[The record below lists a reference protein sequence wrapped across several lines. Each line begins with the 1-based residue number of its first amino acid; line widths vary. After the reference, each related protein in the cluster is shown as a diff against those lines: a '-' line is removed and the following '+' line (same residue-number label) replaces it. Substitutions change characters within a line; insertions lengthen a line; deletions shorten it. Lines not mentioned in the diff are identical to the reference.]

1 MRIGRIIPI
10 ITSLLLYALE
20 LLSLFSCFNHYIKI
34 IITTERPKYK
44 VSNFLLVLLF
54 LCGFNASFAT
64 VTDTIKLDVS
74 KHIVTP
80 KHYIVSK
87 TNTVCIIDGLANEK
101 AWEAVPFSD
110 SFIDIEGIKKPKFD
124 TRFKM
129 MWSDNY
135 LYVFAQLQEPH
146 IWGDLTQRDTV
157 IFYNNDFE
165 IFIDPSGDGTK
176 YGEIEINAL
185 NTVWDLF
192 LNKPYRVGGSANNF
206 WNLPA
211 LETAVHINGTLNQA
225 TDSDTDWSVEMAIPM
240 AALIELKNKPKS
252 LPKEGEQWRMNFSR
266 VQWDHDIVNGKYER
280 KKVTGKYLREYNWVW
295 SNQTRIN
302 MHAPEKWGYVQFTHQ
317 NNTSKTAFI
326 PVVDEKVKQVAY
338 ELFMSGKY
346 SALAKHEH
354 NIYSGQAIQVEYGG
368 DTPLNATY
376 IKTQIGFEINLTSP
390 ETGKTY
396 LINQEGV
403 LREAKLPTPIEKPFV
418 FATWAH
424 GSNELDV
431 AEWNEKLAEYQRLG
445 ISEVLVG
452 GSPEFLTELVPL
464 ANNYAIKIHA
474 WMWTLNRPNDTTANQ
489 HPEWYAVNRAGK
501 NSLEY
506 RAYVDYYQWLSPF
519 HPEAREYIKDN
530 VRKLTEVEGLASI
543 HLDYVRYVDVI
554 LGADLQPKYNLV
566 QDHEMPEYDYGY
578 HPIAREGFK
587 EIFGYDPQDLEHPEL
602 STEWRQYRL
611 NAITTLVNEIVEIA
625 HQKNHKI
632 TAAVFPFPEMSRQ
645 MVRQAWND
653 WNLDAA
659 YPMLYQNFY
668 QESVN
673 WIGFATKQGVNA
685 VDFPI
690 YAGLYSPGLKDAAD
704 LEKAIRLA
712 KENGASGFS
721 IFTADGLSDEQK
733 AVLIKL
739 KTETLD

>member
-1 MRIGRIIPI
+1 MRVRRIKSL
-10 ITSLLLYALE
+10 ITSILLYALE
-20 LLSLFSCFNHYIKI
+20 LLSLFSCFNNNT
-34 IITTERPKYK
+34 ITQEPSKYK
-44 VSNFLLVLLF
+44 PLKSFLTLLF
-54 LCGFNASFAT
+54 LCGLNIAFAISS
-64 VTDTIKLDVS
+64 DTIKLDVS
-74 KHIVTP
+74 QHIVSA
-80 KHYIVSK
+80 KHYIIYK
-87 TNTVCIIDGLANEK
+87 TNTACTIDGQANEK
-101 AWEAVPFSD
+101 AWEEVPFSD
-110 SFIDIEGIKKPKFD
+110 SFMDIEGVKKPKFD

-129 MWSDNY
+129 MWSGEY

-146 IWGDLTQRDTV
+146 IWGDLMQRDTV

-176 YGEIEINAL
+176 YGEIELNAR

-192 LNKPYRVGGSANNF
+192 LNKPYRVGGSANDF
-206 WNLPA
+206 WNLQS
-211 LETAVHINGTLNQA
+211 LKTAVHINGSLNNSND
-225 TDSDTDWSVEMAIPM
+225 TDTDWSIEMAIPM
-240 AALIELKNKPKS
+240 DALIELKNKPKS
-252 LPKEGEQWRMNFSR
+252 LPKEGEQWRINFSR
-266 VQWDHDIVNGKYER
+266 VQWDHDLINGKYER
-280 KKVTGKYLREYNWVW
+280 KKVNGTFQREYNWVW

-302 MHAPEKWGYVQFTHQ
+302 MHAPEKWGYVQFTHENS
-317 NNTSKTAFI
+317 NNKIPFI
-326 PVVDEKVKQVAY
+326 PVVDEEIKQVAF
-338 ELFMSGKY
+338 ELFMSAKY
-346 SALAKHEH
+346 GDLAKHKH
-354 NIYSGQAIQVEYGG
+354 SIYSAQSILIEYGG
-368 DTPLNATY
+368 PIALNATY
-376 IKTQIGFEINLTSP
+376 YKTQVGFEINLSSP
-390 ETGKTY
+390 ESGKTY
-396 LINQEGV
+396 IINQEGV
-403 LREAKLPTPIEKPFV
+403 LRESKLTPKEKPFV

-431 AEWNEKLAEYQRLG
+431 AEWKEKLSEYQRLG
-445 ISEVLVG
+445 ITEVLVG
-452 GSPEFLTELVPL
+452 GSPEFLTDLVPL
-464 ANNYAIKIHA
+464 ANNYEIKIHA
-474 WMWTLNRPNDTTANQ
+474 WMWTLNRPNDTTANK

-519 HPEAREYIKDN
+519 HPEAREYVKDN
-530 VRKLTEVEGLASI
+530 VRKLTTVEGLASI

-554 LGADLQPKYNLV
+554 LGADLQPKYDLV

-587 EIFGYDPQDLEHPEL
+587 ATFGYDPQDLEHPEL

-611 NAITTLVNEIVEIA
+611 NAITTLVNEIADIA
-625 HQKNHKI
+625 HQKNHNI

-690 YAGLYSPGLKDAAD
+690 YAGLYSPGLKDAVD

-739 KTETLD
+739 KKEMLD